1 MFQRPNS
8 SRLLISFFQKR
19 NSSSIHENSKPYYEQ
34 RGNKMNPHTYF
45 YRALAVPFMKFSGVM
60 ILTYYGMCGLYT
72 LLDDRIDRPEEIAY
86 KENKEDA

>member
-1 MFQRPNS
+1 
-8 SRLLISFFQKR
+8 
-19 NSSSIHENSKPYYEQ
+19 
-34 RGNKMNPHTYF
+34 MNPHTYF